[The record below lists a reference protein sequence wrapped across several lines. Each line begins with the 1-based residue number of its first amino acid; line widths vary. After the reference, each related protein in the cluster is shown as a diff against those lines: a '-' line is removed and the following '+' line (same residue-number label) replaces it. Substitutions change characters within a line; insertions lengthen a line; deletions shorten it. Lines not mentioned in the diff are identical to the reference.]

1 MGNNPHFRVEI
12 HPATLP
18 SGFGLRFVQYQYI
31 NNEFGLDDVQTG
43 SLLGVKSTM
52 DIIFGI
58 LGSLLTDAIGVKK
71 TATAALCSPPP
82 APRHAPN
89 WYDTRRV

>member
-1 MGNNPHFRVEI
+1 M
-12 HPATLP
+12 A
-18 SGFGLRFVQYQYI
+18 
-31 NNEFGLDDVQTG
+31 QTG

-82 APRHAPN
+82 APPPLRLALEEQI
-89 WYDTRRV
+89 RLSECVGVGV